1 MREHAW
7 EDRRVPHRRLPLLAL
22 SIATVLG
29 LSPSD
34 PALGG
39 PGSATGRADVRLV
52 RLLSEVPES
61 FRAGKSEHLHDLRVR
76 LAHGDVVLFRK
87 GREFAALLPL
97 EPIEGH
103 PDSLRYFFYVERPPT
118 FWFFSGARLKG
129 IRTVADGDTLQF
141 DAFRLLWGGGLEGLG
156 WIYFPDAV
164 ENEHLR
170 FSVVSG
176 QSVDQADPEDTKYW
190 IELGSEA
197 KAGF

>member
-1 MREHAW
+1 
-7 EDRRVPHRRLPLLAL
+7 VQRLPLLAL
-22 SIATVLG
+22 SITMVLVSS
-29 LSPSD
+29 LSH

-39 PGSATGRADVRLV
+39 PGSATGRVNVRLV

-61 FRAGKSEHLHDLRVR
+61 FRAARSEHLHDLRVR
-76 LAHGDVVLFRK
+76 LVYGDIVLFRK
-87 GREFAALLPL
+87 GREFAALLPF

-103 PDSLRYFFYVERPPT
+103 PDSLRYFFYVERQPT
-118 FWFFSGARLKG
+118 FWFFSGSRTKG
-129 IRTVADGDTLQF
+129 IRSVAEGGALKF
-141 DAFRLLWGGGLEGLG
+141 DSFRLLWGAGAEGPG
-156 WIYFPDAV
+156 WIYFPDVV